1 MDPQHRLLL
10 IYVSHVPGSHEDG
23 LESVDVLLLLLIH
36 ASYTVPG
43 SHEDGLESVDV
54 LLLLLIH
61 ASYTWLS

>member
-1 MDPQHRLLL
+1 MLHL
-10 IYVSHVPGSHEDG
+10 PGSHQDG

-43 SHEDGLESVDV
+43 SHEDGVESVDV